1 MSAVRDVVIVG
12 GGPAGLAAAVEL
24 WKLGIHDI
32 LIVEREK
39 SLGGILRQCIHE
51 GFGLTRFGEM
61 LSGPEYAQ
69 RFIDQVEKLGIPYLV
84 DTTVSSI
91 DEEKNVTLVSKSG
104 LVVLKAKAIIF
115 AMGCRERPR
124 GALAIPGERPS
135 GVFTAGVAQN
145 YINLQNRMIGKEIVI
160 LGSGDIGM
168 IMARRLTLEGA
179 HVKGVYEIL
188 PLPSGLARNIHQ
200 CLDDF
205 DIPLHLS
212 HTVTE
217 IHGKNRL
224 SGVTISKVDEHLQP
238 IPGTE
243 ERIDCD
249 TLILSV
255 GLIPENELALDAGI
269 TLDRA
274 TRGAVVDQWMQTDR
288 EGFFSCGNVL
298 HVHDV
303 VDFVS
308 LEAEATARAVA
319 RYVHDGYLP
328 ECDIV
333 VRAGEN
339 LSHVLPQKV
348 DGKEDVVFSARSRR
362 KLSNVS
368 LEIVQNGTV
377 ISRKRVGRAVPAEM
391 LDIRVEKGRFLG
403 PGDVEVR
410 LI

>member
-69 RFIDQVEKLGIPYLV
+69 RFIDQVEELGIPYFV
-84 DTTVSSI
+84 DTTVSGI

-188 PLPSGLARNIHQ
+188 PIPSGLARNIHQ

-224 SGVTISKVDEHLQP
+224 SGMTISKVDEHLQP

-269 TLDRA
+269 TLNRA

-288 EGFFSCGNVL
+288 KGFFSCGNVL

-328 ECDIV
+328 ECDIA

-391 LDIRVEKGRFLG
+391 LDIRVEKGRFLES
-403 PGDVEVR
+403 GDVEVR
-410 LI
+410 LV

>member
-1 MSAVRDVVIVG
+1 MSNTRDVIIVG

-24 WKLGIHDI
+24 WHLGLHDI

-69 RFIDQVEKLGIPYLV
+69 RFIDQVIELGIPYLV
-84 DTTVSSI
+84 DTTVSNI

-104 LVVLKAKAIIF
+104 LEIIKAKAIVF

-188 PLPSGLARNIHQ
+188 PIPSGLARNIHQ
-200 CLDDF
+200 CLDDYS
-205 DIPLHLS
+205 IPLHLS

-217 IHGKNRL
+217 IHGKSRL
-224 SGVTISKVDEHLQP
+224 TGVTISAVDEYLQP
-238 IPGTE
+238 IAGTE

-274 TRGAVVDQWMQTDR
+274 TRGAVVDQWMQTDHP
-288 EGFFSCGNVL
+288 GFFSCGNVL

-308 LEAEATARAVA
+308 LEAESTARSVA
-319 RYVHDGYLP
+319 RYVAEGSLP
-328 ECDIV
+328 CCNIEV
-333 VRAGEN
+333 KVGKN
-339 LSHVLPQKV
+339 LGHVLPQRI
-348 DGKEDVVFSARSRR
+348 DGSEDVIFSARARS

-368 LEIVQNGTV
+368 LEVVQNGTV
-377 ISRKRVGRAVPAEM
+377 ISRKRVQRAVPAEM
-391 LDIRVEKGRFLG
+391 LDIKVAKSRFTDSG
-403 PGDVEVR
+403 EVEVR